1 VILDANDRVGDPWRR
16 RWDSLRLFTS
26 ARYDG
31 LDGMRFPA
39 PRFSFPTKDEMAD
52 YLEAYAARFKLP
64 VRTGV
69 RVDRVTRRGNG
80 YLVSAGDL
88 RFEADEVVVAMSSYQ
103 AAKAPAFAKGLD
115 PAIVQLHSSDYRN
128 PAQLGLGSVLVVG
141 AGNSGAEIAM
151 ELARSGRKVRIAGA
165 HPGEI
170 PFRTNGFLARHI
182 LLRILFRFVF
192 HRLLTTS
199 TPIGRKVRPQ
209 RLHGATPLIRVKSQ
223 DLAAAGVERLPR
235 LTGARDGLP
244 QLDDGQVVDVGN
256 VIWCT
261 GFTTDFP
268 AWIDLPVFD
277 EKGDPM
283 HRRGEV
289 ARAPGLYFVG
299 LTFLHSL
306 SSAMIQGVG
315 RDAAYVAKRVA
326 ARIRQGGASA

>member
-1 VILDANDRVGDPWRR
+1 MVVIGAGQAGLSVGYHLARRGISFVILDANDRVGDPWRR

-80 YLVSAGDL
+80 YLVRPGTP
-88 RFEADEVVVAMSSYQ
+88 FEADEVVVAMSSYQ

-170 PFRTNGFLARHI
+170 PFRTNGFRAPSPPDS
-182 LLRILFRFVF
+182 V
-192 HRLLTTS
+192 
-199 TPIGRKVRPQ
+199 PV
-209 RLHGATPLIRVKSQ
+209 
-223 DLAAAGVERLPR
+223 RLPPPLER
-235 LTGARDGLP
+235 EPRRSGERSAR
-244 QLDDGQVVDVGN
+244 N
-256 VIWCT
+256 ACT
-261 GFTTDFP
+261 
-268 AWIDLPVFD
+268 A
-277 EKGDPM
+277 
-283 HRRGEV
+283 RR
-289 ARAPGLYFVG
+289 R
-299 LTFLHSL
+299 
-306 SSAMIQGVG
+306 
-315 RDAAYVAKRVA
+315 
-326 ARIRQGGASA
+326 